1 MDVVALLGIISACL
15 VVAAG
20 TAVTAWRVDV
30 LARSGGGTDDYFWV
44 AFGGVVVVAGAGA
57 VAAAL
62 GGLWPAAATAAVAVA
77 AVTGWVW
84 RRERARRVKADVAA
98 RTTAWS
104 QLLSR
109 HDAVARHWADYD
121 LDPAKAIDHPEMHD
135 PSHPAARRVVHA
147 LRDAETERDAG
158 SGSPTGWPGNLTGY
172 TEAVLRVEH
181 AFAESEREVGVL
193 RTTRV
198 PRHRDGPGRA

>member
-1 MDVVALLGIISACL
+1 MDVVALLGIVSACL

-20 TAVTAWRVDV
+20 TAITAWRVDV
-30 LARSGGGTDDYFWV
+30 LARSGGGTDDFFWV
-44 AFGGVVVVAGAGA
+44 AFGGVVVVAGAGV

-62 GGLWPAAATAAVAVA
+62 GGLWAAAATAAVAVTVA
-77 AVTGWVW
+77 AGWVW
-84 RRERARRVKADVAA
+84 RRERARRQEAVVAA
-98 RTTAWS
+98 RTIAWS
-104 QLLSR
+104 GLLGR
-109 HDAVARHWADYD
+109 HDTVARHWADYD

-158 SGSPTGWPGNLTGY
+158 SGSPTGQPGELAAY
-172 TEAVLRVEH
+172 TEAVLRAEH
-181 AFAESEREVGVL
+181 VFAEAEREVGVL

-198 PRHRDGPGRA
+198 ARHRDGPGRA